1 MSISYNHSAPVRSA
15 APSWRWRRMSA
26 AWRWRR
32 SVAAWLGL
40 ALLTLTV
47 FANGAMPAPAK
58 EVTTPVEQ
66 QLFGDRIVICTPGGL
81 IVVDQDGNPVSTDDN
96 GQHANI
102 CVFCL
107 PLMHAGI
114 DAPATADL
122 VPPPPVEVL
131 TLQRPPAHAAF
142 LRALID
148 PGAASPRGPPTV

>member
-1 MSISYNHSAPVRSA
+1 MSISYKHSAPVRSA
-15 APSWRWRRMSA
+15 APS
-26 AWRWRR
+26 WRWRR

-58 EVTTPVEQ
+58 DVTTPVEQ

-81 IVVDQDGNPVSTDDN
+81 IVVDREGNPIPTEDG

-107 PLMHAGI
+107 PLTHAGI
-114 DAPATADL
+114 DAPAAADL
-122 VPPPPVEVL
+122 IPPPPVAVS
-131 TLQRPPAHAAF
+131 TVQRPPARAAF

>member
-15 APSWRWRRMSA
+15 APS
-26 AWRWRR
+26 WRWRR

-58 EVTTPVEQ
+58 EVTTPIEQ

-81 IVVDQDGNPVSTDDN
+81 IVVDRDGKPVSTDDSS
-96 GQHANI
+96 QHASI

-114 DAPATADL
+114 DAPAAAGHI
-122 VPPPPVEVL
+122 PPPPVAVL
-131 TLQRPPAHAAF
+131 TVQRPPAHAAF

-148 PGAASPRGPPTV
+148 PGAASPRGPPAV